1 MSSPVISPTWGSEED
16 SWMVLYSLH
25 NYFSMHALVWY
36 HSHASWWQNFYLW
49 DTENIFK
56 ESNFFRVFPPLAQST
71 KPMSSF
77 IFHFYFFFFFSHEYD
92 HSCTVAMP
100 LDIWFYKQDLII
112 ISHSFIMLSN
122 ILTASHNFVL
132 FAQIM
137 FHRITTA
144 N

>member
-77 IFHFYFFFFFSHEYD
+77 IFHFYFFFFFFTWIWPFLYCGYAVRYMILQTRPHHYFPFFHYVIQHINSL
-92 HSCTVAMP
+92 SQLCVICTNNV
-100 LDIWFYKQDLII
+100 
-112 ISHSFIMLSN
+112 S
-122 ILTASHNFVL
+122 
-132 FAQIM
+132 
-137 FHRITTA
+137 
-144 N
+144 